1 MHAGW
6 VGVAGRVQARST
18 YEGVCMHLAI
28 CDLIERDARGPVGA
42 VDLHVCMH
50 GCICVYTCD
59 PRAPVGAVDLH
70 VCMHGCIC
78 VYACDPRAPVGAVD
92 PYACM
97 HVWMDTNLD
106 CPREAAATISLGDLD
121 GHKLHPGDVKGSD
134 EIGHLG
140 GRGERQ

>member
-28 CDLIERDARGPVGA
+28 CDLIERDARG
-42 VDLHVCMH
+42 
-50 GCICVYTCD
+50 
-59 PRAPVGAVDLH
+59 PVGAVDLH